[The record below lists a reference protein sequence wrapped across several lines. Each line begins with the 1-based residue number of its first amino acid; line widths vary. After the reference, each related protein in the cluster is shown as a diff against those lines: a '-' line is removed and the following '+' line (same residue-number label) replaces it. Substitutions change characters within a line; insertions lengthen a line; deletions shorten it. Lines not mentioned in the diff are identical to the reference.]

1 MEVVIETK
9 SRKKKKLEVT
19 IRVIVERLHIILRS
33 HIGESNSIT
42 RAQLFYKVFGIT
54 ESDCSELQE
63 IVLWDFLKR
72 ALHRCRQQTKCFI
85 TNRLVNSTYHYFVVE
100 TIADAHWYTIRANK
114 TIASIRA
121 MEKRAYKAAN
131 EKWSQLEWI
140 YK

>member
-1 MEVVIETK
+1 MEVIVETR

-19 IRVIVERLHIILRS
+19 IRVIVERLFVIMRS
-33 HIGESNSIT
+33 HKGESNSIT
-42 RAQLFYKVFGIT
+42 RAQLFYKVFGIN

-72 ALHRCRQQTKCFI
+72 ALHRCRQQTKCFV

-100 TIADAHWYTIRANK
+100 TSADAHWYTMRANK

-121 MEKRAYKAAN
+121 MEKRAYKAAKEN
-131 EKWSQLEWI
+131 WSKLEWV